1 MSNIQVLDV
10 SSTVPSYA
18 GHRTAEGRTIPGSET
33 VLLAVTGQQAQT
45 LQFLAAERV
54 AVGRPASAGSDA
66 AAADAMRR
74 HRPDDRCPVI
84 NRRILVISRSPAL
97 SRAIQASL
105 GPGYQ
110 VVTSSNVIDVEEEV
124 SEEGP
129 FDILVAGPV
138 FDSHAGMAR
147 LANLRATS
155 AVPAVVLALG
165 PKPKANLG
173 DIVRTGAVELVEY
186 PTSKRQ
192 LSSALKRAFD
202 IADASQSGSG
212 PTVPVVA
219 DGVVVGTLALRRGV
233 HGRFVERR
241 LRQDLLRHQP
251 GLLSGRPNRATSV
264 PGRSRPPV
272 RRGLDSAAPAAPV
285 HHLGPAL
292 PGASRRGRPR
302 RAPRGVPRGA

>member
-1 MSNIQVLDV
+1 M
-10 SSTVPSYA
+10 
-18 GHRTAEGRTIPGSET
+18 
-33 VLLAVTGQQAQT
+33 
-45 LQFLAAERV
+45 
-54 AVGRPASAGSDA
+54 
-66 AAADAMRR
+66 
-74 HRPDDRCPVI
+74 I

-124 SEEGP
+124 RDEGP

-147 LANLRATS
+147 LANLRAMS

-192 LSSALKRAFD
+192 LASALKRAFD
-202 IADASQSGSG
+202 IADAPSPAPAPPSRRS
-212 PTVPVVA
+212 PTA
-219 DGVVVGTLALRRGV
+219 SWWNARTSRRCSRSLRRAAAAA
-233 HGRFVERR
+233 RPSTPLTWPATWPRR
-241 LRQDLLRHQP
+241 P
-251 GLLSGRPNRATSV
+251 GNECAWSISTSNSA
-264 PGRSRPPV
+264 RSRPRCTCGPGSPSRTCSPGSRSTRTTSTSTWRNTSRTMSSDSPCW
-272 RRGLDSAAPAAPV
+272 RRRSAPPT
-285 HHLGPAL
+285 
-292 PGASRRGRPR
+292 RT
-302 RAPRGVPRGA
+302 